1 MERIQIAL
9 EKARARRAGQAAP
22 APQPAPLPPAADTGA
37 AQAAQ
42 PATQVAAQPAAP
54 IPFAGAPAP
63 APQNPV
69 PQSPAPAPVSPAPAV
84 NGAEMRG
91 SGPRPASADI
101 QARWLALPE
110 IQPQG
115 KLMRRNHIVGFFP
128 GREGGKE
135 AGVIDMMR
143 TRVLQ
148 EMKRNGWRRLA
159 ITSPNPGC
167 GKTTTCLNL
176 AFSLGRQGNQR
187 TIVAELDMR
196 RPAMARMLGL
206 RRSNSLSRVLEGKSD
221 LAENLVRYGD
231 NLAFGTNTGPARH
244 PAELLQSTEMATA
257 LARMEADYDPTVIL
271 CDMPPMLLSDDMLAF
286 APKVDCVLL
295 LAAAETTTM
304 DDLDTCERELAA
316 HTNVLG
322 VVLNKCRYTDPS
334 YGYGYY

>member
-1 MERIQIAL
+1 MAL
-9 EKARARRAGQAAP
+9 EKARARRAGQAEAAAP
-22 APQPAPLPPAADTGA
+22 ATEPPPAPARAPQPVPQSASQSAPQPAPRSAA
-37 AQAAQ
+37 
-42 PATQVAAQPAAP
+42 PAAP
-54 IPFAGAPAP
+54 VSVATPAPAP
-63 APQNPV
+63 ANK
-69 PQSPAPAPVSPAPAV
+69 AGEA
-84 NGAEMRG
+84 RG
-91 SGPRPASADI
+91 TTGPRPASAEVM
-101 QARWLALPE
+101 ARWLALTEFEPK
-110 IQPQG
+110 PS
-115 KLMRRNHIVGFFP
+115 LMRRNHIIGYFS
-128 GREGGKE
+128 GREGGQE
-135 AGVIDMMR
+135 GGVIDMMR

-196 RPAMARMLGL
+196 RPGMAKMLGL
-206 RRSNSLSRVLEGKSD
+206 RRSNSLSRVLEGKGD
-221 LAENLVRYGD
+221 LAETLVRYGD
-231 NLAFGTNTGPARH
+231 NLAFGTNAGSARN
-244 PAELLQSTEMATA
+244 PAELLQSTEITEA
-257 LARMEADYDPTVIL
+257 LTRIEAEYDPTVIL
-271 CDMPPMLLSDDMLAF
+271 CDMPPMLMSDDMLAF
-286 APKVDCVLL
+286 APNVDCVLL